1 MAMEDADQE
10 ALGSADESREPSLED
25 LAELCRHLNEAEAR
39 YIVVGGF
46 AIMQAGYPRRTMD
59 IDLLVETTLE
69 NEAKLKSALMA
80 LPDQAI
86 RDLNPGELNELGVI
100 RVADEFVVDLMKSG
114 CGVDY
119 ASAVKDAVWR
129 EVLGVRIPFA
139 SKATLWRM
147 KQTVREKDAPDR
159 LFLRQSLKE
168 EGIEV
173 DDQLRSVIDPPA
185 VPRWLMK
192 LLRILFPPKN

>member
-1 MAMEDADQE
+1 MEDADQE
-10 ALGSADESREPSLED
+10 AVDSAGESREPSLED

-39 YIVVGGF
+39 YVVVGGF

-59 IDLLVETTLE
+59 IDLLVETSLE
-69 NEAKLKSALMA
+69 NEAKLKSALME

-119 ASAVKDAVWR
+119 ATAVKDAVWR

-139 SKATLWRM
+139 SKTTLWRM
-147 KQTVREKDAPDR
+147 KQTVREKDVPDR
-159 LFLRQSLKE
+159 LFLRQSLLE

-173 DDQLRSVIDPPA
+173 EGTPKPSDLPPA
-185 VPRWLMK
+185 IPGWLMK
-192 LLRILFPPKN
+192 ILRLLFPPKR

>member
-1 MAMEDADQE
+1 MEDADQE
-10 ALGSADESREPSLED
+10 AVDSAGESREPSLED

-39 YIVVGGF
+39 YVVVGGF

-59 IDLLVETTLE
+59 IDLLVETSLE
-69 NEAKLKSALMA
+69 NEAKLKSALME

-86 RDLNPGELNELGVI
+86 RGLNPGELNELGVI

-119 ASAVKDAVWR
+119 ATAVKDAVWR

-147 KQTVREKDAPDR
+147 KQTVREKDVPDR
-159 LFLRQSLKE
+159 LFLRQSLLE

-173 DDQLRSVIDPPA
+173 EGTPKPSDLPPA
-185 VPRWLMK
+185 IPGWLMK
-192 LLRILFPPKN
+192 ILRLLFPPKG

>member
-1 MAMEDADQE
+1 MEDADQE
-10 ALGSADESREPSLED
+10 AVDSAGESREPSLED

-39 YIVVGGF
+39 YVVVGGF

-59 IDLLVETTLE
+59 IDLLVETSLE
-69 NEAKLKSALMA
+69 NEAKLKSALME

-86 RDLNPGELNELGVI
+86 RGLNPGELNELGVI

-119 ASAVKDAVWR
+119 ATAVKDAVWR

-147 KQTVREKDAPDR
+147 KQTVREKDVPDR
-159 LFLRQSLKE
+159 LFLRQSLLE

-173 DDQLRSVIDPPA
+173 EGTPKPSDLPPA
-185 VPRWLMK
+185 IPGWLMK
-192 LLRILFPPKN
+192 ILRLLFPPKR

>member
-1 MAMEDADQE
+1 
-10 ALGSADESREPSLED
+10 
-25 LAELCRHLNEAEAR
+25 
-39 YIVVGGF
+39 
-46 AIMQAGYPRRTMD
+46 MQAGYPRRTMD
-59 IDLLVETTLE
+59 IDLLVETSLE
-69 NEAKLKSALMA
+69 NEAKLKSALME

-119 ASAVKDAVWR
+119 ATAINDAVWR

-139 SKATLWRM
+139 SKTTLWRM
-147 KQTVREKDAPDR
+147 KQTVREKDVPDR
-159 LFLRQSLKE
+159 LFLRQSLLE

-173 DDQLRSVIDPPA
+173 ECAPKPSDPPPA
-185 VPRWLMK
+185 IPGWLMK
-192 LLRILFPPKN
+192 ILRLLFPPKR